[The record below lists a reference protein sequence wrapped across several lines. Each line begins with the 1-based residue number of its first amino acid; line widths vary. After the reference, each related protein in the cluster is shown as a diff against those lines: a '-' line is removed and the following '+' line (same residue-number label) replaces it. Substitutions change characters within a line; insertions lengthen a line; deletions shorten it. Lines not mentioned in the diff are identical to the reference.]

1 MNTIRIVSLVVAGV
15 LGVQLAGAEQTIKI
29 ASSSPLSGAQ
39 AALGEMIKLGAQLAV
54 EEAQS
59 AFAANGFKLELAAQD
74 DQASPDVGVA
84 VAKRLVND
92 AQILGIVGH
101 FNSGVA
107 IPASEVY
114 KDYDLCMV
122 SPANTNPKVTSRR
135 YANVNRVCGRDDVQ
149 GPVGAEFA
157 ITGLKSKRALVIND
171 KTAYGQG
178 VAEAFKQKATAL
190 GETVVGF
197 VGTEEKANFQSLIL
211 QMKVLKPD
219 VVYFGGIYDQ
229 GGVLL
234 KQMREK
240 SIAATFMGPDGL
252 DSSEFVRIAQGAA
265 VGAYYTTV
273 AGPVDQ
279 YPAAAAFA
287 KAFAAR
293 FQRQPESFALYAYD
307 SANVLIAALKELTRQ
322 APGKLPTRVDVCTAV
337 RQIRHPGI
345 TGLIE
350 FDGKGDRKK
359 SDYYVVQLKEPAY
372 PGSTVK
378 VISAEPP
385 AE

>member
-1 MNTIRIVSLVVAGV
+1 
-15 LGVQLAGAEQTIKI
+15 
-29 ASSSPLSGAQ
+29 
-39 AALGEMIKLGAQLAV
+39 
-54 EEAQS
+54 
-59 AFAANGFKLELAAQD
+59 
-74 DQASPDVGVA
+74 
-84 VAKRLVND
+84 
-92 AQILGIVGH
+92 
-101 FNSGVA
+101 
-107 IPASEVY
+107 
-114 KDYDLCMV
+114 
-122 SPANTNPKVTSRR
+122 
-135 YANVNRVCGRDDVQ
+135 
-149 GPVGAEFA
+149 
-157 ITGLKSKRALVIND
+157 
-171 KTAYGQG
+171 
-178 VAEAFKQKATAL
+178 
-190 GETVVGF
+190 
-197 VGTEEKANFQSLIL
+197 
-211 QMKVLKPD
+211 